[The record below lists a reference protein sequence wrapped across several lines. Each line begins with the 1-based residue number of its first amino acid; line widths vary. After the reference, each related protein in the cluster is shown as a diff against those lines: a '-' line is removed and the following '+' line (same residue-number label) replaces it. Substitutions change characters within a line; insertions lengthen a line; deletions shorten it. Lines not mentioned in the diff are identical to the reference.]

1 MIRRSAAGGL
11 LGTALVFAL
20 ALEALGVGF
29 GFGLDVTTIDV
40 TEMFTNVPIGA
51 GAAFDA
57 LDQAFADLGVP
68 APDRAAI
75 RENLDQGLADVEE
88 ALSHVPTTLPV
99 PLVGGCLE
107 IPLPLFVI
115 DGLRFSGGYVSDD
128 LLRGIGD
135 VVGFTIPT
143 PLVDVAFDEDG
154 LSGSIQA
161 DLAFRSWHLATEV
174 VKRLDVLVAAL
185 DLALGVHLTG
195 GEATPNVLI
204 DVPPEMADGV
214 AGAVAA
220 LHLDGFT
227 WSAFCVHGRMG
238 LEIGPPF
245 LRLRLGAY
253 VGLPISTSSGW
264 WSIGTGGVGGTIEVV
279 IRF

>member
-1 MIRRSAAGGL
+1 MIRRPATGGL
-11 LGTALVFAL
+11 LGAVLVSAL
-20 ALEALGVGF
+20 ALDVLAVGF

-40 TEMFTNVPIGA
+40 TETFANVPIAA
-51 GAAFDA
+51 GDAFDA

-68 APDRAAI
+68 APDRVAI
-75 RENLDQGLADVEE
+75 RDSLDQGLAGVEE
-88 ALSHVPTTLPV
+88 ALIHIPTTLPV

-107 IPLPLFVI
+107 IPLPLLLI
-115 DGLRFSGGYVSDD
+115 DGLRLSGGYVSDGVLRD
-128 LLRGIGD
+128 LGEVI
-135 VVGFTIPT
+135 GFTIPT
-143 PLVDVAFDEDG
+143 PLVDVAFDENG

-161 DLAFRSWHLATEV
+161 DLAFRSWHLATEA
-174 VKRLDVLVAAL
+174 VKRFDVLVAAL

-195 GEATPNVLI
+195 GEATPAVLI

-214 AGAVAA
+214 ADALAA

-227 WSAFCVHGRMG
+227 WSAFCLHGRMG

-264 WSIGTGGVGGTIEVV
+264 WSIGTGGLGGTIELV